1 MVTDYLDRLIR
12 SPALNTR
19 KTLSVSNYRKILSYR
34 KTKIG
39 LISIN
44 NWTSTLKDLSVANLI
59 QLKPVAL
66 APSKFNSTVKMSWR
80 FNFSKLK
87 RRDIFSVV
95 FCTKRRARKIR
106 GKIWNDLCKM
116 EIEMTCNFLSTVY
129 VTLDPVKIWSIS
141 VAADFFPIKS
151 FNTFQVVCGSPIR
164 LTQLAAIVI

>member
-66 APSKFNSTVKMSWR
+66 APSKFNSTVKMS
-80 FNFSKLK
+80 
-87 RRDIFSVV
+87 
-95 FCTKRRARKIR
+95 
-106 GKIWNDLCKM
+106 
-116 EIEMTCNFLSTVY
+116 
-129 VTLDPVKIWSIS
+129 
-141 VAADFFPIKS
+141 
-151 FNTFQVVCGSPIR
+151 
-164 LTQLAAIVI
+164 